1 MKKNLLKIYEG
12 FFDDLDQLN
21 KNQDDGFRGTNAN
34 IYDEHNYILSPDRNP
49 EFFYDLCDFCKD
61 YYPDLPSNRNGFTQ
75 EDLNQIT
82 CLFLNRTNENTKSYF
97 ENVTSLDE
105 LQYFNNLKIIPSWC
119 FFNCEELKSV
129 IFPKNLEILEM
140 FSFGYCISLE
150 ELDFPENLIDI
161 ELDAFFKCFSL
172 KKIIFPE
179 NLKEIGR
186 KSFYY
191 CQSLEEVIIP
201 KNIEKIEYAAFGGC
215 SFLKEIIIPEKF
227 KNRIES
233 IFDNVNLTKVNITY
247 I

>member
-1 MKKNLLKIYEG
+1 MNKNLLKIYES
-12 FFDDLDQLN
+12 FLDDLDKL
-21 KNQDDGFRGTNAN
+21 NQDKVNDEFGEVNGN

-49 EFFYDLCDFCKD
+49 EFFYALCEMCKGIFD
-61 YYPDLPSNRNGFTQ
+61 DLPSNENGFTQ

-140 FSFGYCISLE
+140 FSFGGCISLE
-150 ELDFPENLIDI
+150 ELDFPEHLLEINSA
-161 ELDAFFKCFSL
+161 AFVTCSSL
-172 KKIIFPE
+172 KK
-179 NLKEIGR
+179 
-186 KSFYY
+186 
-191 CQSLEEVIIP
+191 V
-201 KNIEKIEYAAFGGC
+201 KINKDIQKIKGSAFTGC
-215 SFLKEIIIPEKF
+215 PSVKEIIIPEKF
-227 KNRIES
+227 KSRIKV
-233 IFDNVNLTKVNITY
+233 IFNNIKLKMTNITY